1 MKELMAVASQPAI
14 KFDKEG
20 VLFFKDKQDGILFR
34 KSDGMDIFFGYIR
47 SVKKKSFSLF
57 LSVVKS

>member
-1 MKELMAVASQPAI
+1 MAVASQPAI

-34 KSDGMDIFFGYIR
+34 KSDGMDIFCGYIR

-57 LSVVKS
+57 